1 MSIMDIQLKHNFIVP
16 VLLFLISCNSA
27 EISISEDNNLFNPIP
42 TQTIQKNLNTENNLK
57 DDISIPSST
66 LSVTSTPSPISNI
79 ISIPTIESVDITKPV
94 EEYPLLVQSWG
105 VPEYFINKET
115 ISINNITKIEPSR
128 LDLYNLVNRLNNI
141 QIQRP
146 GSELLIPNKKCEI
159 EENEKFLVIDI
170 NEYIVRP
177 IIAKQVMSNDM
188 KDSRYCWYIENQYVK
203 HVNTELLELWIQKF
217 NTEIHPI
224 ITNVFYNTD
233 INPYTYV
240 VITNLNPGIAG
251 YYSDSN
257 NYPVNLHYGSN
268 EVDIIFIDIDQIKNG
283 EQSFLSTL
291 THELTH
297 LYQSQISSYSNS
309 WIKEGTAELITNSV
323 GLQRPLDSNIFS
335 RPISLSTL
343 NNPNLQQYGYFT
355 FFFLYLQDRFNP
367 LNLYELLQHENKSI
381 EGIID
386 YLKTNHNYQ
395 NHSKDLLNEWGLEV
409 LNCIIENCS
418 FYDDFIN
425 STPVIEL
432 NDSQTIEMLPLSLQF
447 YKILDS
453 QNTSIQISTEILNE
467 NNDIWWS
474 GNGDLIDNMI
484 TFEFEIKD
492 LDNYSLYFD
501 TYFDIE
507 GRFDLVYLEISKDGG
522 ASWEILSTPAMNS
535 QSSSFYALGPHYTN
549 QIEDWINEEILIG
562 NLNITDKLLV
572 RFEYITDDSV
582 NNKGFYIKDI
592 TLISKEANIINPN
605 KIYLEGF
612 KNHSDII
619 LASCMLTVIH
629 HTEEKGMIVKDKIF
643 IDSTEMINYDFS
655 KDEQVYIMLQC
666 NDFEGEYST
675 SINLEYTV

>member
-1 MSIMDIQLKHNFIVP
+1 MSIMDIQLKHNFIIP
-16 VLLFLISCNSA
+16 ALLFLISCNTA
-27 EISISEDNNLFNPIP
+27 EINISEDNNLFNPIP
-42 TQTIQKNLNTENNLK
+42 TQTIQKNLNTENILK
-57 DDISIPSST
+57 NDNSIPSST
-66 LSVTSTPSPISNI
+66 LSIISTPSPISNI
-79 ISIPTIESVDITKPV
+79 VSIPTIESVDLTKPV

-146 GSELLIPNKKCEI
+146 GSEFLIPNKKCKT

-188 KDSRYCWYIENQYVK
+188 KDSRYCWYIENQYIK

-257 NYPVNLHYGSN
+257 NYPINVHYGSN

-335 RPISLSTL
+335 KPISLSNL

-367 LNLYELLQHENKSI
+367 LNLYELLQYENKSI

-418 FYDDFIN
+418 FYNNFIN
-425 STPVIEL
+425 TTPVIEI
-432 NDSQTIEMLPLSLQF
+432 NDSQTIKMLPLSLQF
-447 YKILDS
+447 YRILDS

-507 GRFDLVYLEISKDGG
+507 GQFDLVYLEISKDGG

-549 QIEDWINEEILIG
+549 KIEDWINEEILIG

-592 TLISKEANIINPN
+592 TLIGKEANIINPN

-619 LASCMLTVIH
+619 LPLCMLNVIH
-629 HTEEKGMIVKDKIF
+629 NTDEKGMIVKDKIF

>member
-1 MSIMDIQLKHNFIVP
+1 MSIMEIQLKHNFIVP

-233 INPYTYV
+233 INPYIYV

-297 LYQSQISSYSNS
+297 LYQFQINSYSNS

>member
-128 LDLYNLVNRLNNI
+128 LDLYNLINRLNNI
-141 QIQRP
+141 EIQRP
-146 GSELLIPNKKCEI
+146 GSEFLIPNKKCKT

-233 INPYTYV
+233 INPYIYV

-283 EQSFLSTL
+283 EESFLSTL

-335 RPISLSTL
+335 KPISLSNL

-355 FFFLYLQDRFNP
+355 FFFLYLQDRFYP
-367 LNLYELLQHENKSI
+367 LNLYELLQYENKSI

>member
-1 MSIMDIQLKHNFIVP
+1 MSIMDIQLKHNFIIP
-16 VLLFLISCNSA
+16 ALLFLISCNTA
-27 EISISEDNNLFNPIP
+27 EINISEDNNLFNPIP
-42 TQTIQKNLNTENNLK
+42 TQTIQKNLNTENILK
-57 DDISIPSST
+57 NDNSIPTST
-66 LSVTSTPSPISNI
+66 LSIISTPSPISNI
-79 ISIPTIESVDITKPV
+79 VSIPTIESVDLTKPV

-146 GSELLIPNKKCEI
+146 GSEFLIPNKKCKT

-188 KDSRYCWYIENQYVK
+188 KDSRYCWYIENQYIK

-257 NYPVNLHYGSN
+257 NYPINVHYGSN

-335 RPISLSTL
+335 KPISLSNL
-343 NNPNLQQYGYFT
+343 NNPNLQQYSYFT

-367 LNLYELLQHENKSI
+367 LNLYELLQYENKSI

-418 FYDDFIN
+418 FYNNFIN
-425 STPVIEL
+425 TTPVIEI
-432 NDSQTIEMLPLSLQF
+432 NDSQTIKMLPLSLQF

-507 GRFDLVYLEISKDGG
+507 GQFDLVYLEISKDGG

-549 QIEDWINEEILIG
+549 KIEDWINEEILIG

-592 TLISKEANIINPN
+592 TLIGKEANIINPN

-619 LASCMLTVIH
+619 LPLCMLNVIH
-629 HTEEKGMIVKDKIF
+629 NTDEKGMIVKDKIF

>member
-1 MSIMDIQLKHNFIVP
+1 MSIMDIQLKHNFIIP
-16 VLLFLISCNSA
+16 ALLFLISCNTA
-27 EISISEDNNLFNPIP
+27 EINISEDNNLFNPIP
-42 TQTIQKNLNTENNLK
+42 TQTIQKNLNTENILK
-57 DDISIPSST
+57 NDNSIPSST
-66 LSVTSTPSPISNI
+66 LSIISTPSPISNI
-79 ISIPTIESVDITKPV
+79 VSIPTIESVDITRPV

-141 QIQRP
+141 EIQRP
-146 GSELLIPNKKCEI
+146 GSEFLIPNKKCEI

-177 IIAKQVMSNDM
+177 IIAKQVITNDM
-188 KDSRYCWYIENQYVK
+188 KDSRYCWYIENQYIK

-224 ITNVFYNTD
+224 ISNVFYNTD

-257 NYPVNLHYGSN
+257 NYPINVHYGSN
-268 EVDIIFIDIDQIKNG
+268 EVDVIFIDIDQIKNG

-335 RPISLSTL
+335 KPISLSNL

-367 LNLYELLQHENKSI
+367 LNLYELLQYENKSI

-425 STPVIEL
+425 TTPVIEI
-432 NDSQTIEMLPLSLQF
+432 NDSKTIKMLPLSLQF

-507 GRFDLVYLEISKDGG
+507 GQFDLVYLEISKDGG
-522 ASWEILSTPAMNS
+522 SSWEILSTSAMNS

-549 QIEDWINEEILIG
+549 KIEDWINEEILIG

-582 NNKGFYIKDI
+582 NNKGFYIKNI
-592 TLISKEANIINPN
+592 TLIGKESNIINPN

-619 LASCMLTVIH
+619 LPSCMLSVIH
-629 HTEEKGMIVKDKIF
+629 NTDEKGMIVKDKIF